1 MVHQYFPVL
10 GFTGMSQIQKL
21 IKVFLTSPSTIFSKF
36 NLFYQSQKKKKP
48 NGYETSR
55 SSSFC
60 YLTCTVVNLYCNAL
74 CPNENT

>member
-36 NLFYQSQKKKKP
+36 NLFYQSQKKKSQMAMKLVDHQVSA
-48 NGYETSR
+48 T
-55 SSSFC
+55 
-60 YLTCTVVNLYCNAL
+60 
-74 CPNENT
+74 